1 MTISSFAPLINDLEE
16 VRAVQRFGLVSA
28 MRNGLAEVK
37 GLSKTARVGDLV
49 SLEGGS
55 DTRLGEVLASADG
68 VLHVLTAGGL
78 QGTAIGQ
85 RVLHLGHADLR
96 PDTSW
101 VGRVLD
107 AFGKPLDGKPLTN
120 GPRVQPV
127 RAQPPEATSRRKLGA
142 QIETGM
148 AALNTFLP
156 LVRGQRMGLF
166 AGSGVGKSTLLAQ
179 LAQGIEADFSVIAL
193 IGERGREVRE
203 FVDDTLG
210 PEGLKKSIVVAATSD
225 QSPIER
231 RRAAWT
237 AMAIAEYLR
246 DQGAHVLF
254 LADSIT
260 RFCDAHREIAV
271 SAGEAASLAGYPAST
286 SQTVMGLC
294 ERAGPGAEG
303 QGDITAIFS
312 VLVAGSNMEEPIA
325 DLVRGV
331 LDGHIILDR
340 EIAERG
346 RFPAIDILRSVSR
359 SFEKALAS
367 DQQDVVAKARAL
379 LSAYKEAEI
388 MIQAGLYK
396 SGADA
401 VVDKAIQLR
410 PKLESFLAT
419 RQGLPFVS
427 VGQHFQTLQEIL
439 GGPNAK
445 GITV

>member
-1 MTISSFAPLINDLEE
+1 MA
-16 VRAVQRFGLVSA
+16 
-28 MRNGLAEVK
+28 
-37 GLSKTARVGDLV
+37 
-49 SLEGGS
+49 
-55 DTRLGEVLASADG
+55 LASS
-68 VLHVLTAGGL
+68 
-78 QGTAIGQ
+78 
-85 RVLHLGHADLR
+85 
-96 PDTSW
+96 PC
-101 VGRVLD
+101 
-107 AFGKPLDGKPLTN
+107 
-120 GPRVQPV
+120 
-127 RAQPPEATSRRKLGA
+127 ATSRRKLGA